1 MIFYILRR
9 LVQISPSW
17 PVLLRQIRI
26 ALLPL
31 LLMGLVPYAQSQS
44 ITVERRVSASNDDAE
59 ERSDGSMYRSS
70 SDLELVD
77 DGSRRQTVGMRFNNV
92 DIPQG
97 ATILNSY
104 LQFQVDET
112 NSGSVLVEIRGQNDD
127 NATTFTSSDDNITSR
142 PTTAASVSWA
152 PVPWTS
158 VGTAG
163 LDQRTPD
170 LKDIIQEIVNRTGW
184 AANNSLVII
193 ITGSGERTAESYNG
207 KSSAAP
213 LLHLEYLLSAPPV
226 LASIGPQTL
235 LDGDST
241 STGVSAS
248 DPDGDPITLS
258 ASDLPGFATFTDLG
272 DGTGTFILTLV
283 DVGVYS
289 VTVTAS
295 DGALTDVETFDITVL
310 SVSDPPVITEHP
322 ADQTVV
328 AGQSATFS
336 VAAVGSSLSSQW
348 QADSLDIV
356 GATDASYTTPPTT
369 PTDDGT
375 RFRAVVTNTN
385 GEVTSDEATL
395 TVRPNSSIVVNEI
408 NRPWLYY
415 ANGDPFFMCGPGDPE
430 DFLYRGERNPDGTR
444 NGDQMELINKLAGT
458 GANSI
463 YFQIIRSHG
472 GQGNPD
478 HNPFINSDPSLALNQ
493 DILDQWEM
501 WFTAMDD
508 AGILIYLTFFDDG
521 ANVWGSGDGVPPG
534 ESSFLDAMVTRFD
547 HHKFLTWVTAEE
559 YQQAFSATRISDMA
573 ALIRASDEFN
583 HPIAVHKLSG
593 LSFSEFADDPNID
606 QFAIQYSGSASQLH
620 DGMVQAFADAAG
632 RYNLN
637 LSEAASHGSGTEAR
651 LKNWAVAMGG
661 AYVMVSGWDIAAT
674 SKQDLEDCGRLVRF
688 MERTDFQELT
698 PRDDLAHGGTE
709 YVLAQPPNS
718 YILYA
723 SALSGEIGAS
733 GLEAGPYTFRWFDA
747 SNGNIVEQSDVT
759 VQAGNVTWP
768 RPAGIGTELA
778 VWIQL
783 IPNQDPTASFTAGP
797 TTTGEAP
804 LPVGLDAAA
813 SDDPDGTI
821 VSYNWDYG
829 DQTAGSGQTPSHT
842 YSDPGSYTVTLTVT
856 DDRGGTATE
865 TTTVTVTGNYSPT
878 ASFTAAP
885 TTGEAPLPVD
895 FDATSSY
902 DPEDGTNVS
911 YNWDYGDQTTGSG
924 PTPSHTYTT
933 PGTYPVTLTVT
944 DTDGATATATGTI
957 IVGVVDPIDVRVSAG
972 NDDAEERSDGS
983 MYRSSSD
990 LELVDDGSRRQTVG
1004 MRFNGIDIPQGATI
1018 LNAYLQ
1024 FQVDETNSGS
1034 VSVEIRGQND
1044 DNATTFTSSD
1054 GNITSR
1060 PTTAASVSW
1069 APPPWT
1075 SVGATG
1081 SGQRTP
1087 DLKDI
1092 IQEIVKRTGWAAN
1105 NSLVIIIT
1113 GSGERTAESYNG
1125 KSSAAPLLHIEYV
1138 NSTAPANQPP
1148 VASFTANPPSGQA
1161 PLTVS
1166 LDATTSYDP
1175 DGTSLSYYW
1184 NYGNGTTGSGQL
1196 VTYDYTSA
1204 GDYTVVLTVTD
1215 IDGSTDSATSTVTV
1229 SAPSVP
1235 PANQPPVASFT
1246 ANPSSG
1252 EVQLTVSL
1260 DATASYDPD
1269 GTFLSYYWNYGD
1281 GTTGSGLT
1289 ASHTYTIANTYT
1301 VTLTVTDNDGST
1313 DSATSTITVS
1323 APSVPPVDQ
1332 PPTASIVNPVDS
1344 STVSG
1349 TVTIT
1354 VDASDGED
1362 ATGSL
1367 TVEVRIDS
1375 TGWQTALYNVGS
1387 GYYELGWD
1395 TTLEFD
1401 GNHTIDA
1408 RATDSGGNPS
1418 LLSTVTVDVD
1428 QAAPPVP
1435 PGPQPIRVAFIGDQG
1450 SGSGA
1455 RDVLEMIKTRA
1466 DMVMHQGDFDYGGD
1480 PDGWDGLITDVL
1492 GSDYPYFASVGNH
1505 DTGDWSGSGG
1515 YQAKLQARLDR
1526 IPDASCSGE
1535 LGVKSA
1541 CTYKGLFFILSGVG
1555 TVSTSGT
1562 EAYITDQLA
1571 QTNATWRICSWHKNQ
1586 REMQV
1591 GGKSSEVGWG
1601 PYRACRQGGAIVATG
1616 HEHSYSRTHLMDNFE
1631 TQSVASTSN
1640 TLVIEEGKSFAFVSG
1655 LGGRGARDQELSGDW
1670 WASIYTSTQ
1679 GANDGALF
1687 CTFFANGDPNRASCY
1702 FEDVDGVV
1710 PDQFELVSAVTGPAD
1725 LLPTVSIVSPT
1736 DSETVWGTATIQVYA
1751 SDPEG
1756 AILSVQVRVDGGFW
1770 ESAAYN
1776 GVSGYYEV
1784 TWNTLGLA
1792 GSHTIEARVT
1802 DSGGNSVNSS
1812 QVTVTVVS
1820 QPPPLASF
1828 TAVPTN
1834 GEAPL
1839 TVFFDATASS
1849 DPNGSIVSYEWDYD
1863 DGSIFGSGAM
1873 TSHEY
1878 TFPGSYTVTLT
1889 VTDNEGATATA
1900 TTPVIVGV
1908 LAPID
1913 VRVSASSDDAEEST
1927 SGSVSRSSSDLEL
1940 VDEGSNLDQTV
1951 GMRFNG
1957 VGIPQGAA
1965 ILNAYLQFQVDE
1977 TDSGSSDL
1985 EIRGQDDDNATTFTS
2000 SSGNISSRPTTGN
2013 VVSWAPPPWTSKG
2026 EAGPDQRTPD
2036 LSAIIQEIVDRPGWV
2051 ANNSMVIIITGSG
2064 ERTAESYNGSSS
2076 AAPLLHVEYVSP

>member
-1 MIFYILRR
+1 MNSYILRR
-9 LVQISPSW
+9 LVQTLPPW
-17 PVLLRQIRI
+17 AVLLRRIRI
-26 ALLPL
+26 VLLPPL
-31 LLMGLVPYAQSQS
+31 LLLGMVQYAQSQS
-44 ITVERRVSASNDDAE
+44 VTVERRVSAGNDDAE
-59 ERSDGSMYRSS
+59 ERSSGSMYRSS

-77 DGSRRQTVGMRFNNV
+77 DGSRTDQTVGMRFNGI

-104 LQFQVDET
+104 VQFQVDET
-112 NSGSVLVEIRGQNDD
+112 NSGSVSLEIRGQNDD

-158 VGTAG
+158 VGAAG
-163 LDQRTPD
+163 LDQRTPNIST
-170 LKDIIQEIVNRTGW
+170 IIQEIVNRTGW
-184 AANNSLVII
+184 AANNSLVIM

-213 LLHLEYLLSAPPV
+213 LLHVEYLLSAPPV

-235 LDGDST
+235 LDGDSVNI
-241 STGVSAS
+241 GVSAS
-248 DPDGDPITLS
+248 DPDGDAIALS
-258 ASDLPGFATFTDLG
+258 ASDLPGFATFTDDG
-272 DGTGTFILTLV
+272 NGTGTLDLTPGS

-295 DGALTDVETFDITVL
+295 DGALTDVENFDITVL
-310 SVSDPPVITEHP
+310 SVSSPPVITEHP

-328 AGQSATFS
+328 EGRSATFS

-348 QADSLDIV
+348 QADRVDIV
-356 GATDASYTTPPTT
+356 GATDASYTTPLTT
-369 PTDDGT
+369 MADDGT

-385 GEVTSDEATL
+385 GEVTSGEATL
-395 TVRPNSSIVVNEI
+395 TVRPNVPIVVNAI

-415 ANGDPFFMCGPGDPE
+415 ENGDPFFMCGPGDPE
-430 DFLYRGERNPDGTR
+430 DFLYRGARNPDGTR

-463 YFQIIRSHG
+463 YFQTIRSHG

-478 HNPFINSDPSLALNQ
+478 HNPFINSDPSNGLDE
-493 DILDQWEM
+493 DILAQWET
-501 WFTAMDD
+501 WFTAMDE

-534 ESSFLDAMVTRFD
+534 ESLFLDAMVTRFD
-547 HHKFLTWVTAEE
+547 HHQLLTWVTAEE
-559 YQQAFSATRISDMA
+559 YQKAFSATRISDMA

-583 HPIAVHKLSG
+583 HPIAVHKLAG

-637 LSEAASHGSGTEAR
+637 MAEAASHGSGTEAR
-651 LKNWAVAMGG
+651 LKNWAIAMGG

-688 MERTDFQELT
+688 MERTDFQELA

-709 YVLAQPPNS
+709 YVLAQPPDS

-723 SALSGEIGAS
+723 SSLSGEIGVS
-733 GLEAGPYTFRWFDA
+733 GIDAGPYSFRWFDA
-747 SNGNIVEQSDVT
+747 SNGNTVEQSEVT
-759 VQAGNVTWP
+759 VPAGNVTWP

-783 IPNQDPTASFTAGP
+783 IPNQDPTASFTAAP
-797 TTTGEAP
+797 TTGDGP
-804 LPVGLDAAA
+804 LPVTFDATA

-829 DQTAGSGQTPSHT
+829 DQTADSGQTPSHT
-842 YSDPGSYTVTLTVT
+842 YSGPGSYAVILTVT
-856 DDRGGTATE
+856 DNRGGTATA

-885 TTGEAPLPVD
+885 TTGEAPLPVE
-895 FDATSSY
+895 FDATASY
-902 DPEDGTNVS
+902 DPEDGTSVS
-911 YNWDYGDQTTGSG
+911 YDWDYGDQTTGSG

-933 PGTYPVTLTVT
+933 PGTYSVTLTVT
-944 DTDGATATATGTI
+944 DTEGVTATATGTI

-1018 LNAYLQ
+1018 LNAYVQ

-1034 VSVEIRGQND
+1034 VLVEIRGQNA
-1044 DNATTFTSSD
+1044 DNATTFTSST

-1069 APPPWT
+1069 APPTWT
-1075 SVGATG
+1075 SVGAAG
-1081 SGQRTP
+1081 PGQRTP

-1092 IQEIVKRTGWAAN
+1092 IQEIVNRTGWAAN

-1125 KSSAAPLLHIEYV
+1125 KSSAAPLLHVEYV

-1161 PLTVS
+1161 PLTVGF
-1166 LDATTSYDP
+1166 DAAASTDP

-1184 NYGNGTTGSGQL
+1184 
-1196 VTYDYTSA
+1196 D
-1204 GDYTVVLTVTD
+1204 
-1215 IDGSTDSATSTVTV
+1215 
-1229 SAPSVP
+1229 
-1235 PANQPPVASFT
+1235 
-1246 ANPSSG
+1246 
-1252 EVQLTVSL
+1252 
-1260 DATASYDPD
+1260 
-1269 GTFLSYYWNYGD
+1269 YGD
-1281 GTTGSGLT
+1281 TTSGSGLT

-1301 VTLTVTDNDGST
+1301 VMLTVTDIDGAT
-1313 DSATSTITVS
+1313 DTATSTLTVS

-1332 PPTASIVNPVDS
+1332 PPTASLINPVDN

-1349 TVTIT
+1349 TVTIK
-1354 VDASDGED
+1354 VDANDGED
-1362 ATGSL
+1362 AAGSL
-1367 TVEVRIDS
+1367 TIEVRIDS
-1375 TGWQTALYNVGS
+1375 VSWQTALYNGDS

-1395 TTLEFD
+1395 TIPEAV
-1401 GNHTIDA
+1401 GSHTIDA
-1408 RATDSGGNPS
+1408 RATDSVLNPS
-1418 LLSTVTVDVD
+1418 PLSTVTVNVD
-1428 QAAPPVP
+1428 QTAPPVP
-1435 PGPQPIRVAFIGDQG
+1435 PEITVAFIADQG
-1450 SGSGA
+1450 SGSDA
-1455 RDVLEMIKTRA
+1455 RNVLLMIKDRA
-1466 DMVMHQGDFDYGGD
+1466 DMVMHQGDFDYGSD
-1480 PDGWDGLITDVL
+1480 PDGWDEMITNILGLDF
-1492 GSDYPYFASVGNH
+1492 PYFASVGNH
-1505 DTGDWSGSGG
+1505 DTSAWSGSGG

-1562 EAYITDQLA
+1562 TAYITDQLA

-1586 REMQV
+1586 KLMQV
-1591 GGKSSEVGWG
+1591 GGKSTSVGWG
-1601 PYRACRQGGAIVATG
+1601 PYEACRQGGAIVATG

-1631 TQSVASTSN
+1631 TQSIASTSN
-1640 TLVIEEGKSFAFVSG
+1640 TLVIEKGRSFAFVSG
-1655 LGGRGARDQELSGDW
+1655 LGGQSIRDQELSGDW

-1770 ESAAYN
+1770 ESAFYN

-1784 TWNTLGLA
+1784 TWNTSLYSE
-1792 GSHTIEARVT
+1792 GSHTIEARAT
-1802 DSGGNSVNSS
+1802 DGGGNSVPSS
-1812 QVTVTVVS
+1812 PVTVTIVS
-1820 QPPPLASF
+1820 QPPPIASF
-1828 TAVPTN
+1828 TATPTN

-1839 TVFFDATASS
+1839 TVDFDATASS
-1849 DPNGSIVSYEWDYD
+1849 DPNGSIVSYNWDYD
-1863 DGSIFGSGAM
+1863 DGSIFGLGTV

-1889 VTDNEGATATA
+1889 VTDNEGATASA

-1908 LAPID
+1908 VAPID
-1913 VRVSASSDDAEEST
+1913 VRVAASSDDAEEST
-1927 SGSVSRSSSDLEL
+1927 SGSVNRSSSDLEL
-1940 VDEGSNLDQTV
+1940 VDEGSNIDQIV

-1977 TDSGSSDL
+1977 KDSGSVLLD
-1985 EIRGQDDDNATTFTS
+1985 IRGQNADNATTFTS
-2000 SSGNISSRPTTGN
+2000 STGNISSRPTTGN
-2013 VVSWAPPPWTSKG
+2013 VVSWAPPPWTSTG

-2036 LSAIIQEIVDRPGWV
+2036 LSAIIQEIVNRPGWV
-2051 ANNSMVIIITGSG
+2051 ANNSLVIIITGSG

>member
-1 MIFYILRR
+1 MNSYILRR
-9 LVQISPSW
+9 LVQTLPPW
-17 PVLLRQIRI
+17 AVLLRRIRI
-26 ALLPL
+26 VLLPPL
-31 LLMGLVPYAQSQS
+31 LLLGMVQYAQSQS
-44 ITVERRVSASNDDAE
+44 VTVERRVSAGNDDAE
-59 ERSDGSMYRSS
+59 ERSSGSMYRSS

-77 DGSRRQTVGMRFNNV
+77 DGSRTDQTVGMRFNGI

-104 LQFQVDET
+104 VQFQVDET
-112 NSGSVLVEIRGQNDD
+112 NSGSVSLEIRGQNDD

-158 VGTAG
+158 VGAAG
-163 LDQRTPD
+163 LDQRTPNIST
-170 LKDIIQEIVNRTGW
+170 IIQEIVNRTGW
-184 AANNSLVII
+184 AANNSLVIM

-213 LLHLEYLLSAPPV
+213 LLHVEYLLSAPPV

-235 LDGDST
+235 LDGDSVNI
-241 STGVSAS
+241 GVSAS
-248 DPDGDPITLS
+248 DPDGDAIALS
-258 ASDLPGFATFTDLG
+258 ASDLPGFATFTDDG
-272 DGTGTFILTLV
+272 NGTGTLDLTPGS

-295 DGALTDVETFDITVL
+295 DGALTDVENFDITVL
-310 SVSDPPVITEHP
+310 SVSSPPVITEHP

-328 AGQSATFS
+328 EGRSATFS

-348 QADSLDIV
+348 QADRVDIV
-356 GATDASYTTPPTT
+356 GATDASYTTPLTT
-369 PTDDGT
+369 MADDGT

-385 GEVTSDEATL
+385 GEVTSGEATL
-395 TVRPNSSIVVNEI
+395 TVRPNVPIVVNAI

-415 ANGDPFFMCGPGDPE
+415 ENGDPFFMCGPGDPE
-430 DFLYRGERNPDGTR
+430 DFLYRGARNPDGTR

-463 YFQIIRSHG
+463 YFQTIRSHG

-478 HNPFINSDPSLALNQ
+478 HNPFINSDPSNGLDE
-493 DILDQWEM
+493 DILAQWET
-501 WFTAMDD
+501 WFTAMDE

-534 ESSFLDAMVTRFD
+534 ESLFLDAMVTRFD
-547 HHKFLTWVTAEE
+547 HHQLLTWVTAEE
-559 YQQAFSATRISDMA
+559 YQKAFSATRISDMA

-583 HPIAVHKLSG
+583 HPIAVHKLAG

-637 LSEAASHGSGTEAR
+637 MAEAASHGSGTEAR
-651 LKNWAVAMGG
+651 LKNWAIAMGG

-688 MERTDFQELT
+688 MERTDFQELA

-709 YVLAQPPNS
+709 YVLAQPPDS

-723 SALSGEIGAS
+723 SSLSGEIGVS
-733 GLEAGPYTFRWFDA
+733 GIDAGPYSFRWFDA
-747 SNGNIVEQSDVT
+747 SNGNTVEQSEVT
-759 VQAGNVTWP
+759 VPAGNVTWP

-783 IPNQDPTASFTAGP
+783 IPNQDPTASFTAAP
-797 TTTGEAP
+797 TTGDGP
-804 LPVGLDAAA
+804 LPVTFDATA

-829 DQTAGSGQTPSHT
+829 DQTADSGQTPSHT
-842 YSDPGSYTVTLTVT
+842 YSGPGSYAVILTVT
-856 DDRGGTATE
+856 DNRGGTATA

-885 TTGEAPLPVD
+885 TTGEAPLPVE
-895 FDATSSY
+895 FDATASY
-902 DPEDGTNVS
+902 DPEDGTSVS
-911 YNWDYGDQTTGSG
+911 YDWDYGDQTTGSG

-933 PGTYPVTLTVT
+933 PGTYSVTLTVT
-944 DTDGATATATGTI
+944 DTEGVTATATGTI

-1018 LNAYLQ
+1018 LNAYVQ

-1034 VSVEIRGQND
+1034 VLVEIRGQDD

-1069 APPPWT
+1069 APPTWT
-1075 SVGATG
+1075 SVGAAG
-1081 SGQRTP
+1081 PGQRTP

-1092 IQEIVKRTGWAAN
+1092 IQEIVNRTGWAAN

-1125 KSSAAPLLHIEYV
+1125 KSSAAPLLHVEYV

-1166 LDATTSYDP
+1166 LDATASYDP

-1184 NYGNGTTGSGQL
+1184 
-1196 VTYDYTSA
+1196 D
-1204 GDYTVVLTVTD
+1204 
-1215 IDGSTDSATSTVTV
+1215 
-1229 SAPSVP
+1229 
-1235 PANQPPVASFT
+1235 
-1246 ANPSSG
+1246 
-1252 EVQLTVSL
+1252 
-1260 DATASYDPD
+1260 
-1269 GTFLSYYWNYGD
+1269 YGD
-1281 GTTGSGLT
+1281 TTSGSGLT

-1301 VTLTVTDNDGST
+1301 VMLTVTDIDGAT
-1313 DSATSTITVS
+1313 DTATSTLTVS

-1332 PPTASIVNPVDS
+1332 PPTASLINPVDN

-1349 TVTIT
+1349 TVTIK
-1354 VDASDGED
+1354 VDANDGED
-1362 ATGSL
+1362 AAGSL
-1367 TVEVRIDS
+1367 TIEVRIDS
-1375 TGWQTALYNVGS
+1375 VSWQTALYNGDS

-1395 TTLEFD
+1395 TIPEAV
-1401 GNHTIDA
+1401 GSHTIDA
-1408 RATDSGGNPS
+1408 RATDSVLNPS
-1418 LLSTVTVDVD
+1418 PLSTVTVNVD
-1428 QAAPPVP
+1428 QTAPPVP
-1435 PGPQPIRVAFIGDQG
+1435 PEITVAFIADQG
-1450 SGSGA
+1450 SGSDA
-1455 RDVLEMIKTRA
+1455 RNVLLMIKDRA
-1466 DMVMHQGDFDYGGD
+1466 DMVMHQGDFDYGSD
-1480 PDGWDGLITDVL
+1480 PDGWDEMITNILGLDF
-1492 GSDYPYFASVGNH
+1492 PYFASVGNH
-1505 DTGDWSGSGG
+1505 DTSAWSGSGG

-1562 EAYITDQLA
+1562 TAYITDQLA

-1586 REMQV
+1586 KLMQV
-1591 GGKSSEVGWG
+1591 GGKSTSVGWG
-1601 PYRACRQGGAIVATG
+1601 PYEACRQGGAIVATG

-1631 TQSVASTSN
+1631 TQSIASTSN
-1640 TLVIEEGKSFAFVSG
+1640 TLVIEKGRSFAFVSG
-1655 LGGRGARDQELSGDW
+1655 LGGQSIRDQELSGDW

-1770 ESAAYN
+1770 ESAFYN

-1784 TWNTLGLA
+1784 TWNTSLYSE
-1792 GSHTIEARVT
+1792 GSHTIEARAT
-1802 DSGGNSVNSS
+1802 DGGGNSVPSS
-1812 QVTVTVVS
+1812 PVTVTIVS
-1820 QPPPLASF
+1820 QPPPIASF
-1828 TAVPTN
+1828 TATPTN

-1839 TVFFDATASS
+1839 TVDFDATASS
-1849 DPNGSIVSYEWDYD
+1849 DPNGSIVSYNWDYD
-1863 DGSIFGSGAM
+1863 DGSIFGLGTV

-1889 VTDNEGATATA
+1889 VTDNEGATASA

-1908 LAPID
+1908 VAPID
-1913 VRVSASSDDAEEST
+1913 VRVAASSDDAEEST
-1927 SGSVSRSSSDLEL
+1927 SGSVNRSSSDLEL
-1940 VDEGSNLDQTV
+1940 VDEGSNIDQIV

-1977 TDSGSSDL
+1977 KDSGSVLLD
-1985 EIRGQDDDNATTFTS
+1985 IRGQNADNATTFTS
-2000 SSGNISSRPTTGN
+2000 STGNISSRPTTGN
-2013 VVSWAPPPWTSKG
+2013 VVSWAPPPWTSTG

-2036 LSAIIQEIVDRPGWV
+2036 LSAIIQEIVNRPGWV
-2051 ANNSMVIIITGSG
+2051 ANNSLVIIITGSG